1 MPLLVLTL
9 PAHGRVG
16 LFLTPPP
23 GRDDSAPY
31 RWMGLR
37 DETFGRGDMCDQVI
51 HGWSVL
57 LHSAALQT
65 REGGLTKPPSSSP

>member
-37 DETFGRGDMCDQVI
+37 DETFGRGDMRDHAI
-51 HGWSVL
+51 HHWSVL
-57 LHSAALQT
+57 LQT
-65 REGGLTKPPSSSP
+65 SGVTDEKEG